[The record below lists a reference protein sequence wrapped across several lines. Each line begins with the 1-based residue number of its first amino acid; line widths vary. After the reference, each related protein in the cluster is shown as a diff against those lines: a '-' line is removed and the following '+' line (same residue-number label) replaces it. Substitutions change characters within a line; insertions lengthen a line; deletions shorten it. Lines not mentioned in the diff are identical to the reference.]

1 MAGIITSLE
10 VQKRNHQRL
19 NVYLDGEY
27 AFGLSRF
34 VGAWLQVGQELSEEK
49 ISELLEDDS
58 QEVAYQLSIRFID
71 YRLRTSSEVEK
82 HLRKKGIQ
90 DQVINSVIERL
101 EKNGLLN
108 DENFAKTW
116 IENRSEFR
124 PRSHRLLSAELR
136 SKGVKTEIIQDVL
149 ESASP
154 DEDLAYSAAKKRI
167 RRYEHLEWQDF
178 RRKLGS
184 YLARR
189 GFSYSTI
196 RPVVDQVWIEMD
208 KETST

>member
-34 VGAWLQVGQELSEEK
+34 VGAWLQVGQELFEEK

-58 QEVAYQLSIRFID
+58 QEIAYQLSIRFID

-116 IENRSEFR
+116 IENRSEFFEPGYIFGWLNR
-124 PRSHRLLSAELR
+124 LRLPTSPSGIERLQDGLFVCLPRRADQLP
-136 SKGVKTEIIQDVL
+136 IQAVR
-149 ESASP
+149 E
-154 DEDLAYSAAKKRI
+154 
-167 RRYEHLEWQDF
+167 EH
-178 RRKLGS
+178 
-184 YLARR
+184 
-189 GFSYSTI
+189 
-196 RPVVDQVWIEMD
+196 
-208 KETST
+208 